1 MQKVVAFSECMNFT
15 CLVHGKFKKTTICIL
30 SGLAGTTTIAP
41 TTIAPVTL
49 APTIGQ
55 TNFCTS
61 EQPCSKNSG
70 DCNSN
75 DDCQADT
82 KCGSNNCP
90 SFQGFPFWV
99 DCCYAG
105 EINSQ
110 RIKIT

>member
-1 MQKVVAFSECMNFT
+1 M
-15 CLVHGKFKKTTICIL
+15 VHGKFKKTTKCIL

-41 TTIAPVTL
+41 TTIAPATL

-55 TNFCTS
+55 TNFCTP
-61 EQPCSKNSG
+61 EQPCSENSG

-105 EINSQ
+105 ENNSQ
-110 RIKIT
+110 RIKITKKVTLIFKL